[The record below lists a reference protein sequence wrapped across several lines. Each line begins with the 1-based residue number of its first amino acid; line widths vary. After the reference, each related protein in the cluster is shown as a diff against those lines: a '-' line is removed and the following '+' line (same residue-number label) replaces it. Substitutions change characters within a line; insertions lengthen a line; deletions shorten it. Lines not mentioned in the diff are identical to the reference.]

1 MIWINFL
8 HIYQLPNS
16 DAYIVEEATEK
27 SYKRIVSVLEADPS
41 VKFTMNITGCLVDR
55 WQELRYFELIER
67 IKALVEKGQL
77 ELVGSVAFHCLMPL
91 VPKKEI
97 ARQIK
102 ENNRILKSAFGS
114 DIKLRGF
121 FMPEMA
127 YSSEA
132 AKVIK
137 NSGFEW
143 IILDEI
149 CYNGRFSQVD
159 FNKIYKDKNSGLKVV
174 FRSRDFSNCYVP
186 EVLNKKYQYKDIA
199 ITATD
204 GELYGL
210 RHKEKARDL
219 ERLLKNT
226 SIQTMSVSEF
236 INSKKEVFEVKLVK
250 GNWESTEKEILD
262 DEPFALWADSRNRVH
277 QKLWKFADL
286 AISIIEKYHRDP
298 NAKWAHYHLSRG
310 LASCTF
316 WWASAKDFSYIF
328 GPHAWNPDVIERGVN
343 QMIRAVRSIEDDRSR
358 DEKVEAEEL
367 CIDIKRLIWQKHWGV
382 YWKKKPENI

>member
-16 DAYIVEEATEK
+16 DAYIIEEATEK
-27 SYKRIVSVLEADPS
+27 SYKRIVAALETNPNA
-41 VKFTMNITGCLVDR
+41 KFTMNITGCLVDR
-55 WQELRYFELIER
+55 WQELRYFDLIER
-67 IKALVEKGQL
+67 IKKLVERGQI
-77 ELVGSVAFHCLMPL
+77 ELVGSVAYHCLMPL
-91 VPKKEI
+91 IPKQEV

-102 ENNRILKSAFGS
+102 ENGRLLRAAFG
-114 DIKLRGF
+114 DEIKLRGF

-127 YSSEA
+127 YSAEA
-132 AKVIK
+132 ARIAK

-143 IILDEI
+143 LILDEI

-159 FNKIYKDKNSGLKVV
+159 FNKVYKDKGSGMKVV

-186 EVLNKKYQYKDIA
+186 EVLNKKFQYKDLA

-210 RHKEKARDL
+210 RHRDRSRELEKT
-219 ERLLKNT
+219 LKNDRI
-226 SIQTMSVSEF
+226 STMTVSEF
-236 INSKKEVFEVKLVK
+236 IDSKKELAEAKLIR

-262 DEPFALWADSRNRVH
+262 DEPYALWLKSDNDIHR
-277 QKLWKFADL
+277 KLWKFADL
-286 AISIIEKYHRDP
+286 AIGIVEKYRRDP
-298 NAKWAHYHLSRG
+298 NRKWAHYHLSRG

-328 GPHAWNPDVIERGVN
+328 GPHAWNPDVIERGIN
-343 QMIRAVRSIEDDRSR
+343 QMIRAVRSIEDDKSR
-358 DEKVEAEEL
+358 DEKVQAEEL
-367 CIDIKRLIWQKHWGV
+367 CLDIKSRIWQKHWEL
-382 YWKKKPENI
+382 YWKKKPEEN